1 MHAPAQQDVS
11 REASRLEDKLSPSSK
26 PNVSSMAPM
35 LRVPAQPGAKA
46 GPAAAAACSS
56 VVVPCPA
63 QGTCA
68 RVGVVLQLLLSVLH
82 HNAAL

>member
-26 PNVSSMAPM
+26 TNVSSVAPM

-46 GPAAAAACSS
+46 GPAAAACRAAARRLSGGA
-56 VVVPCPA
+56 VPCSGHLCQSWGGSA
-63 QGTCA
+63 A
-68 RVGVVLQLLLSVLH
+68 ASVRPPS
-82 HNAAL
+82 